1 MVKGQDLRTG
11 MLRAI
16 LFILSFVGFS
26 VPTFAQTC
34 GHAAASFPAWLDTF
48 KSRATE
54 SGLSFETVDAAF
66 ASVRFDPDIVARD
79 RSQKPYQYS
88 FEKFVSQSAPPETI
102 SLGRRKM
109 KTHQTLLTEI
119 ESRYGVPG
127 EILVAIWGLES
138 GFGRTL
144 GHHSVF
150 QALATL
156 AYDCRRSKLFVS
168 ELLSALKLVD
178 RGDISF
184 SDMKGGWA
192 GEIGQVQFLASN
204 YLRYAVDFD
213 DDGKADLM
221 RSVPD
226 ALASTANFLRHNGW
240 RRRAGWSPGLP
251 NFKVLQRWNQSPL
264 YQRTIAYLASK
275 LR

>member
-1 MVKGQDLRTG
+1 
-11 MLRAI
+11 MLRSI
-16 LFILSFVGFS
+16 LFISFIVGFA
-26 VPTFAQTC
+26 VPTSAQTC
-34 GHAAASFPAWLDTF
+34 GHAAAGFPAWLETF
-48 KSRATE
+48 KFSATD
-54 SGLSFETVDAAF
+54 SGLSIETIDAAF
-66 ASVRFDPDIVARD
+66 ASVRYDPDIVARD
-79 RSQKPYQYS
+79 RSQKPLQYS
-88 FEKFVSQSAPPETI
+88 FEKFVSQSAPPEII

-109 KTHQTLLTEI
+109 KTHQTLLAGI

-127 EILVAIWGLES
+127 EIVVAIWGLES

-156 AYDCRRSKLFVS
+156 AYDCRRSKLFVA

-178 RGDISF
+178 RGDISL

-213 DDGKADLM
+213 GDGKADLT

-226 ALASTANFLRHNGW
+226 ALASTANFLRRNGW
-240 RRRAGWSPGLP
+240 RTQVGWSPGLP